1 MRRAL
6 PGCLV
11 RAAPMRSASRE
22 RISAPAQEAV
32 LQQFPRHGTS
42 VAASPSGYNLPLIMQ
57 MPRYAL
63 VAYVRESVG
72 EVVERLR
79 TEVHPD
85 LPHLPAHVTVLPPRT
100 LPESEAA
107 AQTMLQE
114 VCSGVEPFQI
124 TLGDV
129 ETFVPA
135 TPTVFVR
142 VARGA
147 YKLRELHDKLNV
159 GPLAYK
165 EEFLYMP
172 HLTIVKM
179 TDPAQA
185 EQAHVV
191 ARGLWQ
197 QFDGPRKISISELTF
212 VREQH
217 QNRWIDLSSVVL
229 GTRLTSSQSR

>member
-1 MRRAL
+1 M
-6 PGCLV
+6 P
-11 RAAPMRSASRE
+11 
-22 RISAPAQEAV
+22 
-32 LQQFPRHGTS
+32 
-42 VAASPSGYNLPLIMQ
+42 

-72 EVVERLR
+72 EFVESLR
-79 TEVHPD
+79 TQLHPD

-100 LPESEAA
+100 LPENEGA
-107 AQTMLQE
+107 AQLMLEQ
-114 VCSGVEPFQI
+114 VCSKAEPFQI

-159 GPLAYK
+159 GPLAFK

-191 ARGLWQ
+191 AHRLWER
-197 QFDGPRKISISELTF
+197 FDGPRKISVSELTF

-217 QNRWIDLSSVVL
+217 ENRWVDLASFVL
-229 GTRLTSSQSR
+229 GARLTPSQTR